1 MVAMRRLLSASSF
14 SVMCLFAAPI
24 LAQVPPSGAPL
35 PGDRDLIRDRQER
48 LLEEQRRRLEELQ
61 QLPGRETQAQPV
73 PPTDDERCFEIQTIR
88 LQGASQLSPEQQNAV
103 LAPFIDR
110 CLGANQLNA
119 LLKAVTQAYI
129 DRGHVTSRAYLPQ
142 QDMTDGELEVLVVEG
157 QLEGL
162 DQSAI
167 ASERELAMA
176 FPGRTG
182 QIVDLRELEQL
193 VDQLNRLPS
202 RPAQLELMPGQEVGG
217 SRVRLQG
224 EPLKPWRVSL
234 NRHNNGEKSTGEQQW
249 GLGLDWDSPLGLADQ
264 LSLRAGGDAV
274 SDHYRHSSNQGL
286 FYTLPYGWWTFSYGY
301 NQSYYRTQNDAAGF
315 AFELDGE
322 SKSHQ
327 LSAERVLHRDAV
339 SKTAVNFGLSHLR
352 TRNYIEN
359 SLLDVSSQRLSEMQ
373 LGLNHGRRIGTA
385 FVNVDAGWQHGIG
398 AFDAQRRGDP
408 LPGEPDA
415 RYHKYTLTLSALQP
429 FQLWGE
435 SFSFDSLLNGQKS
448 EDVLYSP
455 QRISVGGLAS
465 VRGFKEQSLSGDTG
479 GYWRNQLRWRRP
491 VGWEPLR
498 PFLHEYGLAYAYDV
512 GVIHGG
518 RYNPDRH
525 GRMSGHA
532 LELTARGAH
541 LATSLTFAHS
551 LERPD
556 AITERERPVY
566 FRIDL
571 FF

>member
-1 MVAMRRLLSASSF
+1 MRRLLSASSF
-14 SVMCLFAAPI
+14 SVMCLFAAPL

-73 PPTDDERCFEIQTIR
+73 PPSDDERCFEIQTIR

-110 CLGANQLNA
+110 CLGANQLNT
-119 LLKAVTQAYI
+119 LLKAVTQFYI
-129 DRGHVTSRAYLPQ
+129 DRGYVTSRAYLPQ
-142 QDMTDGELEVLVVEG
+142 QDMADGELEVLVVEG

-249 GLGLDWDSPLGLADQ
+249 GLGLDWDSPLGLADK

-408 LPGEPDA
+408 LPGEPEA